1 MGAAAADE
9 TAPTEVA
16 PVVET
21 APAATTGGETVA
33 PAEQAPVA
41 AAARDKTYR
50 RRMIATAAG
59 FGALVLVL
67 LLAAGASGML
77 TGGASSSPPASA
89 ALVSSAPSV
98 VVSASP
104 TPSASTAPAAS
115 EIPSSSAIASPS
127 ATPAGRQARI
137 TGIAITDGRY
147 VVDYETFGYTPALPG
162 THMHFFFNTV
172 SVADAGVPGAGPWF
186 LYAGPAP
193 FTGYKVSDKP
203 ADASQMCILVAN
215 PDHSIIPD
223 TGNCMVLP
231 LS

>member
-1 MGAAAADE
+1 M
-9 TAPTEVA
+9 
-16 PVVET
+16 
-21 APAATTGGETVA
+21 
-33 PAEQAPVA
+33 
-41 AAARDKTYR
+41 
-50 RRMIATAAG
+50 
-59 FGALVLVL
+59 LVL

-77 TGGASSSPPASA
+77 TGAASSSPPASA

-98 VVSASP
+98 AASASP
-104 TPSASTAPAAS
+104 TPSASTAPTS
-115 EIPSSSAIASPS
+115 TPIPSSSALASPS

-147 VVDYETFGYTPALPG
+147 VVDYQTFGYTPALPG

>member
-1 MGAAAADE
+1 M
-9 TAPTEVA
+9 
-16 PVVET
+16 
-21 APAATTGGETVA
+21 
-33 PAEQAPVA
+33 
-41 AAARDKTYR
+41 
-50 RRMIATAAG
+50 
-59 FGALVLVL
+59 
-67 LLAAGASGML
+67 
-77 TGGASSSPPASA
+77 
-89 ALVSSAPSV
+89 
-98 VVSASP
+98 
-104 TPSASTAPAAS
+104 
-115 EIPSSSAIASPS
+115 
-127 ATPAGRQARI
+127 
-137 TGIAITDGRY
+137 
-147 VVDYETFGYTPALPG
+147 VDYQTFGYTPALPG

>member
-1 MGAAAADE
+1 
-9 TAPTEVA
+9 
-16 PVVET
+16 
-21 APAATTGGETVA
+21 
-33 PAEQAPVA
+33 
-41 AAARDKTYR
+41 
-50 RRMIATAAG
+50 MIATAAALG
-59 FGALVLVL
+59 GLVLVL

-77 TGGASSSPPASA
+77 TGATSSSPPASN
-89 ALVSSAPSV
+89 ALVSSSPSV
-98 VVSASP
+98 VASASP
-104 TPSASTAPAAS
+104 APSASTTPTTTPV
-115 EIPSSSAIASPS
+115 PSSSASAIPS

-137 TGIAITDGRY
+137 TGIAVTDGRY
-147 VVDYETFGYTPALPG
+147 VVDYQTFGYTPALPG

-231 LS
+231 LP

>member
-1 MGAAAADE
+1 MLPG
-9 TAPTEVA
+9 
-16 PVVET
+16 
-21 APAATTGGETVA
+21 ATT
-33 PAEQAPVA
+33 
-41 AAARDKTYR
+41 
-50 RRMIATAAG
+50 
-59 FGALVLVL
+59 
-67 LLAAGASGML
+67 
-77 TGGASSSPPASA
+77 SSPPASN

-98 VVSASP
+98 VASASP
-104 TPSASTAPAAS
+104 TPSASTIPTTPV
-115 EIPSSSAIASPS
+115 PSSSASAIPS

-147 VVDYETFGYTPALPG
+147 VVDYQTFGYTPALPG

-223 TGNCMVLP
+223 TGNCMTLP
-231 LS
+231 LP